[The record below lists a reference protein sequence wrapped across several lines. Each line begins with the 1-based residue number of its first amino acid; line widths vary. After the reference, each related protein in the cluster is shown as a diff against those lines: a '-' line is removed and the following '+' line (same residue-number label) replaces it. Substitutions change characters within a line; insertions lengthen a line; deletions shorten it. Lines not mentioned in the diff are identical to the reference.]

1 MYNWLY
7 AMSIL
12 GCLFIAYI
20 AFKISYKYIFGDQHE
35 DGCIKYG
42 CGGILV
48 FMTVYLIFMT
58 AATLKWMDS
67 ESSKNTGKETS
78 FGSVY
83 ICTGETSTKY
93 HSDPDCHG
101 LTRCSGEIE
110 EVNEEEAENMG
121 RTPCKICY

>member
-1 MYNWLY
+1 MNNWIY
-7 AMSIL
+7 VTSVF
-12 GCLFIAYI
+12 GCIFIAYI
-20 AFKISYKYIFGDQHE
+20 AFKISYKYIFSDQHE

-42 CGGILV
+42 CGVILV
-48 FMTVYLIFMT
+48 FMTIYLIFMT

-67 ESSKNTGKETS
+67 KCSKNKENETS

-93 HSDPDCHG
+93 HCDPDCKG
-101 LTRCSGEIE
+101 LSRCSGEIE
-110 EVNEEEAENMG
+110 EISEDEAEDMG